1 MENLMLVKNYT
12 KTGTKCRVTFKLP
25 AEVNAE
31 TAVLAGEFN
40 DWDISANPMRK
51 LKDGSFSV
59 TLSVPAD
66 RQYRFRYY
74 LDGERWENDWDADQY
89 LPNEHGTEESVL
101 VV

>member
-1 MENLMLVKNYT
+1 MLVKNYT

-89 LPNEHGTEESVL
+89 LPNEHGTEDSVL